1 MGPYVD
7 QSGFEISSYACE
19 GVQRDIV
26 VKLNFTWYIYIHTGC
41 S

>member
-19 GVQRDIV
+19 GVQRDIG
-26 VKLNFTWYIYIHTGC
+26 VKLKY
-41 S
+41 